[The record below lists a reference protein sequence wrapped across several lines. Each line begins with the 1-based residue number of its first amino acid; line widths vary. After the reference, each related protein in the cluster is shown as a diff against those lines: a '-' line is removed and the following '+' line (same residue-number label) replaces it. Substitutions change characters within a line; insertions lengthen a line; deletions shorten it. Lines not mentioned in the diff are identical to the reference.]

1 MLVNWRP
8 SVYQAPVRSSAV
20 PALSTGEPLDV
31 LVKSS
36 VDSMRTALG
45 PELAERA
52 SRTWG
57 KGLEKA
63 AAGPAT
69 MVAVWLASN
78 WLADLK
84 PEQMSGQDHTPYVLP
99 FLRASTHP
107 AAPAMLEVVDHFLPQ
122 LTSTR
127 DRNHLVESAARA
139 LRRETVAQ
147 ARLAFGQFCGALT
160 DGGLAVRRHLAEQV
174 RASQPEQ
181 AELMTFGLK
190 LAERLDDQT
199 PLGQHQAS
207 RALYSCFMTSQFADS
222 DPEQRCVAAAAL
234 LSYPGNTLWS
244 ENAFSTRFPDT
255 VALIQDPGPLEEV
268 ARTCLTTLSQ
278 QFGLP
283 KVLEQGEP
291 VATLQQI
298 GALWPQLRQLYPPP
312 AAGVQLE
319 AGRVVVGGSWLPVRS
334 PVQPFFQA

>member
-8 SVYQAPVRSSAV
+8 SAFQAPTRASAV
-20 PALSTGEPLDV
+20 PALSKGEPLDV
-31 LVKSS
+31 LVRGS
-36 VDSMRTALG
+36 VDSMMAALG

-84 PEQMSGQDHTPYVLP
+84 PEQLSGQDHTPYVLP
-99 FLRASTHP
+99 FLRASNHP
-107 AAPAMLEVVDHFLPQ
+107 AAPAILEVVDHFLPQ
-122 LTSTR
+122 LPSPR

-139 LRRETVAQ
+139 LRRETVGQ
-147 ARLAFGQFCGALT
+147 ARLAFGQFCGALG

-174 RASQPEQ
+174 RASDPEQ

-190 LAERLDDQT
+190 LAERLDDRT

-207 RALYSCFMTSQFADS
+207 RSLYACFMTSQFADS
-222 DPEQRCVAAAAL
+222 DPEQRCVAAAAV

-244 ENAFSTRFPDT
+244 ENAFASRFPDT
-255 VALIQDPGPLEEV
+255 VALIQDPGRLEEV
-268 ARTCLTTLSQ
+268 ARTCLETLGQ
-278 QFGLP
+278 QYGLP

-298 GALWPQLRQLYPPP
+298 GALWPQLRQLYPAP

-319 AGRVVVGGSWLPVRS
+319 ADRVVVGGSWLPVRS
-334 PVQPFFQA
+334 AVQPFFQA